1 MGKRLY
7 FFPFFCYD
15 GVTKGVKIATIHVEA
30 ERGNRMEDGKILDL
44 FWQRDQQAL
53 LETQQKYGPYLTRVA
68 MNVLGDPE
76 DSRESVND
84 TYLAAWDTIPP
95 HRPQNLCAF
104 LSKITRRIAID
115 LLRRQNSQ
123 KRGSGNYDVAL
134 SELDQCL
141 SGGNTTE
148 EIANGN
154 ALAQAI
160 GEFLETRSP
169 AARTAFVCRY
179 FYMDSLKETA
189 RACGLTESNTKVIL
203 HRTRQALREYLE
215 KEGYL

>member
-1 MGKRLY
+1 
-7 FFPFFCYD
+7 
-15 GVTKGVKIATIHVEA
+15 
-30 ERGNRMEDGKILDL
+30 MEDEKILEL

-53 LETQQKYGPYLTRVA
+53 QQTQQKYGAYLTKVA

-84 TYLAAWDTIPP
+84 AYLAAWDAIPP

-104 LSKITRRIAID
+104 LSKLTRRISID
-115 LLRRQNSQ
+115 LLRRQSSQ
-123 KRGSGNYDVAL
+123 KRGGGNYDVAL

-148 EIANGN
+148 EIADGN
-154 ALAQAI
+154 ALAQTIAA
-160 GEFLETRSP
+160 FLKTRSP

-179 FYMDSLKETA
+179 FYMDSVKEAA
-189 RACGLTESNTKVIL
+189 RACGLTESNTKVLL

>member
-1 MGKRLY
+1 
-7 FFPFFCYD
+7 
-15 GVTKGVKIATIHVEA
+15 
-30 ERGNRMEDGKILDL
+30 MEDGKILDL
-44 FWQRDQQAL
+44 FWERDQQAL
-53 LETQQKYGPYLTRVA
+53 LETQQKYGPYLTKVA

-84 TYLAAWDTIPP
+84 AYLAAWDAIPP

-104 LSKITRRIAID
+104 LSKLTRRIAID
-115 LLRRQNSQ
+115 LLRRNKSQ
-123 KRGSGNYDVAL
+123 KRGGGEYDLAL

-148 EIANGN
+148 EIADGN

-160 GEFLETRSP
+160 AAFLKTRSQ

-179 FYMDSLKETA
+179 FYMDSVKETA
-189 RACGLTESNTKVIL
+189 RACGLTESNAKVLL

>member
-1 MGKRLY
+1 
-7 FFPFFCYD
+7 
-15 GVTKGVKIATIHVEA
+15 
-30 ERGNRMEDGKILDL
+30 MEDGKILDL
-44 FWQRDQQAL
+44 FWERDQQAL
-53 LETQQKYGPYLTRVA
+53 LETQQKYGAYLTKVA

-84 TYLAAWDTIPP
+84 AYLAAWDAIPP
-95 HRPQNLCAF
+95 HRSQNLCAF
-104 LSKITRRIAID
+104 LSKLTRRTAID
-115 LLRRQNSQ
+115 LLRRNKSQ
-123 KRGSGNYDVAL
+123 KRGGGEYDLAL

-148 EIANGN
+148 QIADGK
-154 ALAQAI
+154 ALAQTIAV
-160 GEFLETRSP
+160 FLKTRSE

-179 FYMDSLKETA
+179 FYMDSVKETA
-189 RACGLTESNTKVIL
+189 RACGLTESNTKVLL

>member
-1 MGKRLY
+1 MEDSAIVQLY
-7 FFPFFCYD
+7 WTRNETAIFHTERKY
-15 GVTKGVKIATIHVEA
+15 GSYLMKIAY
-30 ERGNRMEDGKILDL
+30 NILAD
-44 FWQRDQQAL
+44 R
-53 LETQQKYGPYLTRVA
+53 
-68 MNVLGDPE
+68 E
-76 DSRESVND
+76 DSQESVND
-84 TYLAAWDTIPP
+84 TYLAAWDAIPP

-115 LLRRQNSQ
+115 LLRRQQSR

-148 EIANGN
+148 EIADGN

-160 GEFLETRSP
+160 GVFLKTRTP

>member
-1 MGKRLY
+1 
-7 FFPFFCYD
+7 
-15 GVTKGVKIATIHVEA
+15 
-30 ERGNRMEDGKILDL
+30 MEDGKILDL
-44 FWQRDQQAL
+44 FWERDQQAL
-53 LETQQKYGPYLTRVA
+53 LETQQKYGAYLTKVA

-84 TYLAAWDTIPP
+84 AYLAAWDAIPP
-95 HRPQNLCAF
+95 HRPQNFCAF
-104 LSKITRRIAID
+104 LSKLTRRIAID
-115 LLRRQNSQ
+115 LLRRNKSQ
-123 KRGSGNYDVAL
+123 KRGGGEYDLAL

-148 EIANGN
+148 QIADGK
-154 ALAQAI
+154 ALAQTIAA
-160 GEFLETRSP
+160 FLKTRSE

-179 FYMDSLKETA
+179 FYMDSVKETA
-189 RACGLTESNTKVIL
+189 RACGITESNTKVLL